1 MMLTRG
7 KPLGKVVL
15 GLLVFSIIIRTLIT
29 YLIILFVFRFM
40 GKREIGELSVMDLVV
55 FIMLAEIAVFLIEN
69 PSEAIWKAI
78 VPMAVLL
85 AIQIGSAW
93 ISLKNQRFRNWFDGK
108 PSIIIKHGKVDEKEM
123 RRQRYNFNDLLLQ
136 LREHGIQQVGDVA
149 YAILEPSGKLSV
161 FETKDDGSS
170 DYAVVLIADGE
181 VQYSGLQT
189 IRKNKQWLVN
199 EVRKQGFHSFKEISL
214 CTINDQGEVQIDQ
227 NNEFQ

>member
-1 MMLTRG
+1 MLTRG

-69 PSEAIWKAI
+69 PDEAIWKAI

-214 CTINDQGEVQIDQ
+214 CTINDQGEVQIDR

>member
-1 MMLTRG
+1 MLTRG

>member
-1 MMLTRG
+1 MLTKG

-15 GLLVFSIIIRTLIT
+15 GVLVFSIIIRTLIT
-29 YLIILFVFRFM
+29 YLIILLVFRFM

-69 PSEAIWKAI
+69 PDEAIWKAI

-161 FETKDDGSS
+161 FERKDDGSS

-199 EVRKQGFHSFKEISL
+199 EVRKQGFQSFQEISL

-227 NNEFQ
+227 NNEFK